1 MDYHHHARL
10 TVRGRE
16 ELAKSVIEGRLS
28 LREAAAACRLSRQS
42 AAKWVRRYRL
52 EGLAGLR
59 DRSCRPR
66 RSPRQTPDELVAR
79 VEALRRQRWT
89 GVRIALELKIG
100 PATVSRILRRLKLNR
115 IRNIE
120 PLPAV
125 VRYEHELPGDLLHFD
140 IKRLVKIERPSHRV
154 TGDRRDTVRGIG
166 AEFLHI
172 AIDDHSRI
180 AFTALYPDQTESS
193 ATHFLYS
200 AVAWYARLGI
210 GIRRVLTDNGPC
222 YKAHRFRDTC
232 QDLGI
237 KPKRTRPY
245 TPRTNGKAER
255 FIQTAL
261 REWAYARTY
270 QNSAQR
276 TEALLSFNHQY
287 NWHRPHASLKQNT
300 PISRARLDV
309 NNLLRQHI

>member
-16 ELAKSVIEGRLS
+16 YLAKSVIEGRLS
-28 LREAAAACRLSRQS
+28 LREAAAECRLSRQS
-42 AAKWVRRYRL
+42 AAKWVRRYRM
-52 EGLAGLR
+52 EGVAGLK
-59 DRSCRPR
+59 DRSCRPV
-66 RSPRQTPDELVAR
+66 RSPRRKSEELGQQ

-89 GVRIALELKIG
+89 GVRIGFELKIA

-115 IRNIE
+115 IRDLE
-120 PLPAV
+120 PQPPV
-125 VRYEHELPGDLLHFD
+125 VRYEHQAPGDLLHFD

-180 AFTALYPDQTESS
+180 AFTAMYPDQKESS

-200 AVAWYARLGI
+200 AIAWYARIGI

-232 QDLGI
+232 QNLGI
-237 KPKRTRPY
+237 KPKRTKPY

-261 REWAYARTY
+261 REWEYARIY
-270 QNSAQR
+270 Q
-276 TEALLSFNHQY
+276 T
-287 NWHRPHASLKQNT
+287 
-300 PISRARLDV
+300 
-309 NNLLRQHI
+309 

>member
-10 TVRGRE
+10 TVHGRE
-16 ELAKSVIEGRLS
+16 QLAKSVIEGRLS
-28 LREAAAACRLSRQS
+28 LREAAAECRLSRQS

-52 EGLAGLR
+52 EGPNGLR
-59 DRSCRPR
+59 DRSCRPH
-66 RSPRQTPDELVAR
+66 RSPRQKPEELVAR

-89 GVRIALELKIG
+89 GVRIGLELKIG

-115 IRNIE
+115 IRDIE
-120 PLPAV
+120 PQPPV
-125 VRYEHELPGDLLHFD
+125 VRYEHGAPGDLLHFD
-140 IKRLVKIERPSHRV
+140 IKRLVKIQKPSHRV
-154 TGDRRDTVRGIG
+154 IGHRRDTVRGIG

-180 AFTALYPDQTESS
+180 AFTALYPDQKEAS

-210 GIRRVLTDNGPC
+210 GIRRVLTDNGGC
-222 YKAHRFRDTC
+222 YKAHRFRDAC
-232 QDLGI
+232 QNLGI

-261 REWAYARTY
+261 REWPYAHIY
-270 QNSAQR
+270 QNSDHRAH
-276 TEALLSFNHQY
+276 ALLSFNHQY
-287 NWHRPHASLKQNT
+287 NWHRPHASLQQKT
-300 PISRARLDV
+300 PITRARLDV
-309 NNLLRQHI
+309 NNLLRLHI